1 MSETS
6 FTIKCNNC
14 GTERELKEGQH
25 RVVGSIV
32 FTMLSF
38 LKAEDTVGMSC
49 SRCDSNIVLGKRFG
63 K

>member
-1 MSETS
+1 MAESS

-14 GTERELKEGQH
+14 GNERELKEGQH

-38 LKAEDTVGMSC
+38 RTEEDTVGMSC
-49 SRCDSNIVLGKRFG
+49 SRCDTNIVLGKRYG